1 MNDHELFIYEQ
12 KSRKMKIDER
22 NRKLKRI
29 GLVLTFFLLFF
40 LILKLVKKNK

>member
-22 NRKLKRI
+22 NRKLKE
-29 GLVLTFFLLFF
+29 LD
-40 LILKLVKKNK
+40 